1 MSVLANQTNSDVGD
15 SFFVRD
21 QANISFISS
30 INVANGTINTSQI
43 NLDNVQMD
51 CANLNG
57 NPTLLLNGVPIA
69 SVSSFASSITQWASY
84 PALAP
89 ITYATS
95 AGTGGAISM
104 ANVNALSN
112 VSTATLTA
120 GTGLFNGSL
129 STIGQAT
136 VGQYPYPLRM
146 GAWNKITLP
155 NPPSTVLNITNGQI
169 VSVDMTGQP
178 AGLYVIIVNIQSGG
192 VDPWSCQFIVSTGTA
207 AGVVCCGTHFPSW
220 NPYGTQ
226 PTGFNNMITAQSA
239 SLGGSTADIIF
250 FSTAVAPNGIL
261 GSTAQIELYRIY

>member
-1 MSVLANQTNSDVGD
+1 MSVLPNQTNINVTDE
-15 SFFVRD
+15 FFVND
-21 QANISFISS
+21 VANISFISS
-30 INVANGTINTSQI
+30 INVFNGSLNTGHIQ
-43 NLDNVQMD
+43 LDQVGMD
-51 CANLNG
+51 CAILNSS
-57 NPTLLLNGVPIA
+57 PTLLLNGVPVA

-89 ITYATS
+89 ITYATG
-95 AGTGGAISM
+95 AGSGGAINM

-112 VSTATLTA
+112 VSSAT
-120 GTGLFNGSL
+120 GTFGNL
-129 STIGQAT
+129 SSITGATIG
-136 VGQYPYPLRM
+136 GYPYPMRL

-155 NPPSTVLNITNGQI
+155 NPPATVLNITNGQI

-250 FSTAVAPNGIL
+250 FSTGVAPNGIL
-261 GSTAQIELYRIY
+261 GSTAQLELYRIY